1 MKLRNVLLIAICAV
15 TLAGCGGSGMADLRN
30 FVKTAYAHRKPK
42 VEPVPTV
49 KPAPKFAYSAA
60 DLPDPFS
67 PANLKPLS
75 VRQGLRPNLSRHKGP
90 LERFP
95 LDSLKM
101 VGTISSGKQ
110 VWAIVIA
117 PDGSVHRVRVG
128 THIGQNYGLV
138 TRITEGK
145 VRITELI
152 QGPTGQW
159 VQREANLALSE

>member
-1 MKLRNVLLIAICAV
+1 
-15 TLAGCGGSGMADLRN
+15 
-30 FVKTAYAHRKPK
+30 
-42 VEPVPTV
+42 
-49 KPAPKFAYSAA
+49 
-60 DLPDPFS
+60 
-67 PANLKPLS
+67 
-75 VRQGLRPNLSRHKGP
+75 
-90 LERFP
+90 
-95 LDSLKM
+95 M

-110 VWAIVIA
+110 IWAIVIA

-128 THIGQNYGLV
+128 THVGQNYGLV